1 MSDSESNV
9 NSPEDDWDASTSSA
23 TEEGDSDVAEAS
35 EEKGSFEADP
45 KSLSDLKSLRKLI
58 DQKNKSIVRLLNRR
72 AGYALRI
79 AEVKRT
85 EGLAIRD
92 DEREKEV
99 LKKVSRYNKGP
110 LSDEA
115 LHRIFNCIMEEHRK
129 LEGENKDSEGT
140 VTDVGIDHER

>member
-1 MSDSESNV
+1 MSASESNV

-85 EGLAIRD
+85 EGLA
-92 DEREKEV
+92 
-99 LKKVSRYNKGP
+99 LQQGP
-110 LSDEA
+110 ALRRGAAPHLQLHHGRAPEA
-115 LHRIFNCIMEEHRK
+115 RGRAQRRRNGHRHGDRP
-129 LEGENKDSEGT
+129 
-140 VTDVGIDHER
+140 

>member
-1 MSDSESNV
+1 MNTPDSNV
-9 NSPEDDWDASTSSA
+9 NSPEDDWD
-23 TEEGDSDVAEAS
+23 GDEQVAEPVEAPGS
-35 EEKGSFEADP
+35 ESFEQDP

-79 AEVKRT
+79 AEVKQA

-129 LEGENKDSEGT
+129 LEGEHPDSEGT
-140 VTDVGIDHER
+140 VTDLGIDHER